1 MVHRD
6 SASSENG
13 SSNGGEALHADQWPI
28 TPLRGFSTRRLR
40 TRTLVVVAVLAGAL
54 AGSLGGFLAGSRYV
68 STHSSYASS
77 PAVPAG
83 ASLPAGSLP
92 RLIATISPSVVS
104 VDARG
109 PAGQNQGSGLVISS
123 SGLIVTNDHV
133 VYPAESGG
141 SVWVTLDGSLTPF
154 RARIVAT
161 NAGRDAAVI
170 QIAATGL
177 HPVIFANS
185 TTVAVGDAVI
195 AIGNSLALST
205 TTPTV
210 TTGIVSAL
218 GRTVTASNSSTSVT
232 LAGLIQTDAP
242 INLGNSGG
250 GLFDASG
257 HLIGMVSAV
266 ANSLN
271 GSSAQNVG
279 FAIPANALRS
289 DLLTLNHG

>member
-1 MVHRD
+1 
-6 SASSENG
+6 
-13 SSNGGEALHADQWPI
+13 
-28 TPLRGFSTRRLR
+28 
-40 TRTLVVVAVLAGAL
+40 
-54 AGSLGGFLAGSRYV
+54 
-68 STHSSYASS
+68 
-77 PAVPAG
+77 
-83 ASLPAGSLP
+83 
-92 RLIATISPSVVS
+92 
-104 VDARG
+104 
-109 PAGQNQGSGLVISS
+109 
-123 SGLIVTNDHV
+123 
-133 VYPAESGG
+133 
-141 SVWVTLDGSLTPF
+141 
-154 RARIVAT
+154 VAT
-161 NAGRDAAVI
+161 NSGRDVAVI

-177 HPVIFANS
+177 QPVIFANS
-185 TTVAVGDAVI
+185 NTVAVGDAVI

-279 FAIPANALRS
+279 FAIAANALQAAIEN
-289 DLLTLNHG
+289 LIHH